1 MPKKTLTVAA
11 VERIKPPAKG
21 QSEHFDLGHPGLAL
35 RVSYAGAKSWAFF
48 YRIGG
53 HLRRTSLGAYP
64 AMSLIEARDAWR
76 AARQSVARG
85 IDPSPRHGVGRAD
98 TFSDVVAEWIR
109 RDQSKNRESTL
120 YQTRKLFEKD
130 LLPVWG
136 SRRVDTIVARD
147 IIELLDRI
155 ADRGA
160 PTIARRIHIHLHRF
174 FGWCL
179 KRGILTANPMATV
192 DKPSGEASRE
202 RVLTDDE
209 IVAVWKA
216 SEFEPYGSATRLLM
230 LTGARLQEIT
240 RLRSSEVTGDT
251 ISLEGARTKN
261 GKPHLI
267 PLSAPARA
275 ILDAMP
281 RGTGGEFLFSNSNGK
296 RPVTAWGHA
305 KGKIDAVAKID
316 PWRLH
321 DLRRTVATGLQRLG
335 VNLVTIEAA
344 LGHVGGSRS
353 GIVGVYQR
361 HSFSAEKRTALEAW
375 GAHVM
380 ALVEGRT
387 PGKVLPMWGAR

>member
-1 MPKKTLTVAA
+1 
-11 VERIKPPAKG
+11 
-21 QSEHFDLGHPGLAL
+21 
-35 RVSYAGAKSWAFF
+35 
-48 YRIGG
+48 
-53 HLRRTSLGAYP
+53 
-64 AMSLIEARDAWR
+64 
-76 AARQSVARG
+76 
-85 IDPSPRHGVGRAD
+85 
-98 TFSDVVAEWIR
+98 
-109 RDQSKNRESTL
+109 
-120 YQTRKLFEKD
+120 
-130 LLPVWG
+130 
-136 SRRVDTIVARD
+136 
-147 IIELLDRI
+147 
-155 ADRGA
+155 
-160 PTIARRIHIHLHRF
+160 
-174 FGWCL
+174 
-179 KRGILTANPMATV
+179 MATV

-267 PLSAPARA
+267 PLAAPARA

-344 LGHVGGSRS
+344 SATS
-353 GIVGVYQR
+353 GEAAQ
-361 HSFSAEKRTALEAW
+361 AL
-375 GAHVM
+375 
-380 ALVEGRT
+380 
-387 PGKVLPMWGAR
+387 